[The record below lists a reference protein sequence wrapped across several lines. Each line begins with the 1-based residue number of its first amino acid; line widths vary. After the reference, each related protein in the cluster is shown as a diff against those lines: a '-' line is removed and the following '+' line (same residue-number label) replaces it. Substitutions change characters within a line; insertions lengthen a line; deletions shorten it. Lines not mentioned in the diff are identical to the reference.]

1 MTGEDQRVV
10 HNRMGDAVRYC
21 LGVSYDDD
29 AMVGSRYS
37 EWVNHLM
44 KFLVGLFCQYRL
56 AANVANVLHN
66 DVPTR
71 RNKVGDV
78 RGGQGSEVHWG
89 GRLLLHETP

>member
-44 KFLVGLFCQYRL
+44 KFLVGLF
-56 AANVANVLHN
+56 
-66 DVPTR
+66 
-71 RNKVGDV
+71 
-78 RGGQGSEVHWG
+78 
-89 GRLLLHETP
+89 